1 MKKKT
6 KVILAA
12 SAAVLIGSAALLGGY
27 AVFKYKNV
35 NLPDGFTVTA
45 HTGCENSADNSLEAI
60 RLGYV
65 SGADIVEFDL
75 NFNSESVPVLS
86 HDEPKVGTIALE
98 EAFRA
103 ISEHDKLRVNIDV
116 KKADDL
122 KAVVAL
128 AEKYG
133 LSDRIFYTGIEEEK
147 VDAVNAQTPDVKYYL
162 NVDVDKKRKSELEY
176 LISLAEKVE
185 SLGAVGINMWYGACS
200 KELVSVFH
208 ERGLLVSVWTVNNE
222 FDMLRMLELSPDNI
236 TTRLPSKLKELVTNK
251 TNK

>member
-1 MKKKT
+1 MNRKT
-6 KVILAA
+6 KVILAV
-12 SAAVLIGSAALLGGY
+12 SAAVIGSAAILGSY
-27 AVFKYKNV
+27 TYLKYKSV
-35 NLPDGFTVTA
+35 TLPEEFTITA

-75 NFNSESVPVLS
+75 NFNSEGVPVLS
-86 HDEPKVGTIALE
+86 HDEPQSGTITLE
-98 EAFRA
+98 EAFWA
-103 ISEHDKLRVNIDV
+103 ISEYDKLKVNIDV

-122 KAVVAL
+122 KAVCAL

-147 VDAVNAQTPDVKYYL
+147 VDAVKSQTPDVKYYL
-162 NVDVDKKRKSELEY
+162 NVDVDKNRKNEREY
-176 LISLAEKVE
+176 LVSLAEKVQY
-185 SLGAVGINMWYGACS
+185 LGALGINMWYGACS

-208 ERGLLVSVWTVNNE
+208 ERGLLVSVWTVNSE

-236 TTRLPSKLKELVTNK
+236 TTRYPSKLKEIVVIKKIN
-251 TNK
+251 

>member
-12 SAAVLIGSAALLGGY
+12 SVAAIVGSASLLGGY

-60 RLGYV
+60 RLGYS

-75 NFNSESVPVLS
+75 NFNSEGVPVLS
-86 HDEPKVGTIALE
+86 HDEPQRGTITLE
-98 EAFRA
+98 EAFWA
-103 ISEHDKLRVNIDV
+103 VDGYEKLKVNIDV
-116 KKADDL
+116 KKADNL

-133 LSDRIFYTGIEEEK
+133 LSERIFFTGIEEEK
-147 VDAVNAQTPDVKYYL
+147 VDEVKAQTPDVEYYL
-162 NVDVDKKRKSELEY
+162 NVDVDKSRKNEYEY
-176 LISLAEKVE
+176 LVSLAQKVE

-200 KELVSVFH
+200 KKLVSVFH

-222 FDMLRMLELSPDNI
+222 LDMLRMLELSPDNI

>member
-12 SAAVLIGSAALLGGY
+12 SVAAIVGSASLLGGY

-60 RLGYV
+60 RLGYS

-75 NFNSESVPVLS
+75 NFNSEGVPVLS
-86 HDEPKVGTIALE
+86 HDEPQRGTITLE
-98 EAFRA
+98 EAFWA
-103 ISEHDKLRVNIDV
+103 VDGYEKLKVNIDV
-116 KKADDL
+116 KKADNL
-122 KAVVAL
+122 KAVVTL

-133 LSDRIFYTGIEEEK
+133 LSERIFFTGIEEEK
-147 VDAVNAQTPDVKYYL
+147 VDEVKAQTPDVEYYL
-162 NVDVDKKRKSELEY
+162 NVDVDKSRKNEYEY
-176 LISLAEKVE
+176 LVSLAQKVE

-200 KELVSVFH
+200 KKLVSVFH

-222 FDMLRMLELSPDNI
+222 LDMLRMLELSPDNI